1 MRSPAILV
9 HGGCGPRAGTARRLA
24 VLRRA
29 VDEGYRVLIQDGSA
43 IDAVEAAIVILE
55 DSGAFNAGSGA
66 RLQLDGV
73 ARLDASLME
82 GAGLRAGAVAGLEG
96 VRNAISAARLVME
109 QTPHVL
115 LVGAP
120 ARRLARL
127 HGLRAG
133 RRSAARLAQ
142 VRGQQRAGGPLVELA
157 RRLQKD
163 TVGAVA
169 LDHAGLLAAGV
180 STGGITWMLPGRVG
194 DSPIVGAGVY
204 AENAGGAVAMTGDGE
219 GIIRVS
225 AAKEIT
231 MAMLAGQSPSA
242 AARRTLRKM
251 RDRTQKTGGA
261 LVLDGRGRL
270 ALVHTTDHLLGG
282 YRVGRRLRVADRF
295 DRI

>member
-1 MRSPAILV
+1 
-9 HGGCGPRAGTARRLA
+9 
-24 VLRRA
+24 
-29 VDEGYRVLIQDGSA
+29 
-43 IDAVEAAIVILE
+43 VILE

-66 RLQLDGV
+66 RLQLDGA

-82 GAGLRAGAVAGLEG
+82 GASLRAGAVAGLEG
-96 VRNAISAARLVME
+96 IRNAISAARLVME
-109 QTPHVL
+109 RTPHVL
-115 LVGAP
+115 LMGAP

-133 RRSAARLAQ
+133 RRAAERLAQ
-142 VRGQQRAGGPLVELA
+142 VRAQRRGGGPLVELA

-169 LDHAGLLAAGV
+169 LDRNGLLAAGV

-204 AENAGGAVAMTGDGE
+204 AENAGGAAALTGDGE
-219 GIIRVS
+219 GIIRMS

-231 MAMLAGQSPSA
+231 MALFAGQTPSA

-251 RDRTQKTGGA
+251 RERTQKTGGA
-261 LVLDGRGRL
+261 LVLDARGRL

-282 YRVGRRLRVADRF
+282 YRVGQRARIGDRF
-295 DRI
+295 DRV